1 MREIILAAGQ
11 GLQLDGDNKLLIQ
24 DPLSGKNILDKYL
37 EAFAGMKITIV
48 LGYRSI
54 NVMHKYPKLEY
65 IYNRDWAVWNNS
77 YSLSLAITEEPTFV
91 ISGDLMIEPNLIK
104 AMKDSGPN
112 IVASRI
118 RDSRTI
124 GALNMKIENNIISE
138 VYEGKLRDIN
148 DPEAVGIYKITS
160 SSILRSW
167 KKKCI
172 ENKNLFIGQNLP
184 FQLSDTPIESFDIG
198 DFRFDEVNNPLDYIK
213 LLEAQKI

>member
-1 MREIILAAGQ
+1 
-11 GLQLDGDNKLLIQ
+11 
-24 DPLSGKNILDKYL
+24 
-37 EAFAGMKITIV
+37 
-48 LGYRSI
+48 
-54 NVMHKYPKLEY
+54 
-65 IYNRDWAVWNNS
+65 
-77 YSLSLAITEEPTFV
+77 
-91 ISGDLMIEPNLIK
+91 
-104 AMKDSGPN
+104 
-112 IVASRI
+112 
-118 RDSRTI
+118 
-124 GALNMKIENNIISE
+124 MKIENNIISE

>member
-1 MREIILAAGQ
+1 MRVIILAAGQ
-11 GLQLDGDNKLLIQ
+11 GLQLDGYNKLLIQ